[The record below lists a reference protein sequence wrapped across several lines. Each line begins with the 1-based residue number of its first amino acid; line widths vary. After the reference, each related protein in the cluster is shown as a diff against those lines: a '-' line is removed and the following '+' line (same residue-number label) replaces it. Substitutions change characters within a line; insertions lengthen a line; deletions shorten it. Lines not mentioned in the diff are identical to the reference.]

1 MDETRLKAQEETS
14 SPFLFCRQTQF
25 SLDGRILIPGDLLEV
40 SVFGHWIPGR
50 VEVDASGWY
59 LQTLDQV
66 GIRLSH
72 GLRARLVVHPL
83 SSASELLQHPA
94 SCREPLKESN
104 VLS

>member
-1 MDETRLKAQEETS
+1 MDGTRLKAQEETS
-14 SPFLFCRQTQF
+14 SPFLFCRQTQL

-59 LQTLDQV
+59 LLTLDQV

-72 GLRARLVVHPL
+72 GLRARLVLNSL
-83 SSASELLQHPA
+83 SSSLGSLQPPT
-94 SCREPLKESN
+94 S
-104 VLS
+104 